1 MHEFVLLKI
10 LTIGLGLALVFGL
23 VATRLR
29 LSPIVGYLLAGFLIG
44 PHSPGFVADMGLA
57 YELSEVG
64 VILLMFAV
72 GMHFDLKDLLAVKGV
87 AVPGALVQ
95 TSAATVCGLF
105 VGLFFG
111 LSVPSGLILGLCLA
125 VASTVVLMRMLEETG
140 AMSTIHG
147 HVAVGW
153 LVVEDIITVFLLVL
167 LPTLAGIFGSVEAP
181 SPAVVQ
187 AVVEGGAQTAAHGA
201 EAVGIVVQEYGSY
214 MEQALD
220 VGAALGMA
228 ILRLAALWI
237 LILPVGGRIV
247 PWIMAQVAKTRSNEL
262 FTLTILAL
270 AFVVAV
276 GAAVFF
282 DTSVALGAFLAGMVV
297 GKTKGS
303 HRAAADLLPLRD
315 TFAVLFFLSVGMLF
329 NPMFVVENPGL
340 ILACTMIVLVVKPV
354 TALFTVAALGYS
366 ARTAMTVAAGLSQ
379 VGEFSFI
386 LATQAQHYNLISS
399 KVYNVL
405 VVCALISITVNPWL
419 FTLVPK
425 VEAWLR
431 RHEGL
436 WRLMNRKAYAAAMA
450 AKEECHTF
458 VEEKKGHAI
467 VVGYGPTGRSVV
479 AALHNQ
485 GVETVVVDLNMDTV
499 NAIAKEGGHAVFGD
513 SGHRSILEAA
523 GVEDAMYL
531 LLTTPDISAARST
544 AIMALGMNSRLTI
557 IARARFIQDVDYLLQ
572 TGVTEVAVEE
582 NEVALAM
589 VHMVEKAM
597 KAEEQATPDLIMDN
611 KHVGAV

>member
-1 MHEFVLLKI
+1 M
-10 LTIGLGLALVFGL
+10 
-23 VATRLR
+23 
-29 LSPIVGYLLAGFLIG
+29 
-44 PHSPGFVADMGLA
+44 
-57 YELSEVG
+57 
-64 VILLMFAV
+64 
-72 GMHFDLKDLLAVKGV
+72 
-87 AVPGALVQ
+87 
-95 TSAATVCGLF
+95 
-105 VGLFFG
+105 
-111 LSVPSGLILGLCLA
+111 
-125 VASTVVLMRMLEETG
+125 
-140 AMSTIHG
+140 
-147 HVAVGW
+147 
-153 LVVEDIITVFLLVL
+153 

-181 SPAVVQ
+181 SQ
-187 AVVEGGAQTAAHGA
+187 AVIQVAVEGGVQTAAHGA
-201 EAVGIVVQEYGSY
+201 EAASLAVKEYGSF

-228 ILRLAALWI
+228 VVRLAALWV

-247 PWIMAQVAKTRSNEL
+247 PWVMAQVAKTRSNEL

-270 AFVVAV
+270 AFAVAV

-340 ILACTMIVLVVKPV
+340 IVACTLIVLVVKPI

-366 ARTAMTVAAGLSQ
+366 ARTAMVVAAGLSQ

-419 FTLVPK
+419 FSLVPK

-431 RHEGL
+431 KHEAL
-436 WRLMNRKAYAAAMA
+436 WRLMNRKAYATALAAQ
-450 AKEECHTF
+450 EECHTF
-458 VEEKKGHAI
+458 VADKKKHAI

-479 AALHNQ
+479 EALHSQ
-485 GVETVVVDLNMDTV
+485 GVETIVVDLNMDTV

-513 SGHRSILEAA
+513 SSHRSILEAA
-523 GVEDAMYL
+523 GVEKATYL
-531 LLTTPDISAARST
+531 LLTTPDLSAARST
-544 AIMALGMNSRLTI
+544 ATMALGMNSGLNI

-589 VHMVEKAM
+589 VHMVEKVM
-597 KAEEQATPDLIMDN
+597 KAEEPATPDVEMASKQAGPI
-611 KHVGAV
+611 